1 MAESPTPLAIRPL
14 GAVELYSSS
23 RHPLGLYR
31 CVVLTGRYTNPPPG
45 TNADAAVFAA
55 LSRLVSAHPMLRVG
69 IIGEDTDAAHFSHVA
84 EVDLQKHVGFR
95 TLPAGGHGYEAG
107 LEAVHAWCHDQ
118 LWPDIETR
126 PPWRVIVVR
135 PEGGEP
141 FEDIVFAFH
150 HSLMDGTSAKN
161 FHEQLV
167 EALNEPSAE
176 VEPPHILQFPNPPVL
191 PEAQE
196 TVIPYTNGKLLIG
209 RALWGEF
216 APAFLQPAK
225 PPIWSGEPIDLK
237 RPHQAR
243 VRAVDITPAVVSSM
257 LTQSRSH
264 SASIAS
270 LLHALCLVSMARRI
284 PVQDGQAF
292 TASTPVNARPY
303 MAATANPALKDSFR
317 VMISSVTH
325 EYSAAEV
332 DALRRP
338 DADLDA
344 LIWHHAQV
352 VKNEIRTRAATL
364 PADDPT
370 SLLKLISNWSSHWHK
385 KNGQPRGGSWE
396 ISSLGAMR
404 ADTSTNR
411 PSQRR
416 ISRVLFTNGIMV
428 AGEPLS
434 ISVASSP
441 GGELTAGISWNAGV
455 VPDELMEGLAEDLL
469 AYTTRLHK
477 TGKFTA

>member
-1 MAESPTPLAIRPL
+1 MAETPSPLAIRPL
-14 GAVELYSSS
+14 GPVELFSST

-31 CVVLTGRYTNPPPG
+31 CVVLSGRYTNPPE
-45 TNADAAVFAA
+45 TTADLFAA
-55 LSRLVSAHPMLRVG
+55 LGRLVAAHPMLRVG
-69 IIGEDTDAAHFSHVA
+69 IVGEDTDAAHFSHVA
-84 EVDLQKHVGFR
+84 EVDLQKHVGVR
-95 TLPAGGHGYEAG
+95 TLPAGDGYETG
-107 LEAVHAWCHDQ
+107 LEAVQAWCHDQ

-126 PPWRVIVVR
+126 PPWRVIIVR
-135 PEGGEP
+135 PEMDEGREP

-150 HSLMDGTSAKN
+150 HSLMDGTSAKY
-161 FHEQLV
+161 FHEQLA

-176 VEPPHILQFPNPPVL
+176 TEPPHILQFPDPPVL

-196 TVIPYTNGKLLIG
+196 DVIPYTNGKLFMG
-209 RALWGEF
+209 RVLWGEF
-216 APAFLQPAK
+216 APSFLQPAK
-225 PPIWSGEPIDLK
+225 PPIWAGSPIDLD
-237 RPHQAR
+237 RPHRAR
-243 VRAVDITPAVVSSM
+243 VRAVDIPPAVVSSM
-257 LTQSRSH
+257 LAQSRSH

-284 PVQDGQAF
+284 PAQDAPAF

-317 VMISSVTH
+317 VMISSLTH
-325 EYSAAEV
+325 EYSAAAV

-352 VKNEIRTRAATL
+352 VKDEIRTRAATL

-370 SLLKLISNWSSHWHK
+370 SLLKFISDWSSYWHK
-385 KNGQPRGGSWE
+385 KNGQPRDGSWE

-404 ADTSTNR
+404 ANTNTNR
-411 PSQRR
+411 PNQRR

-428 AGEPLS
+428 AGAPLS
-434 ISVASSP
+434 VSVASSP
-441 GGELTAGISWNAGV
+441 DGELTAGISWNAGV
-455 VPDELMEGLAEDLL
+455 VPDELMEGLADDLL
-469 AYTTRLHK
+469 AYTTRLHE